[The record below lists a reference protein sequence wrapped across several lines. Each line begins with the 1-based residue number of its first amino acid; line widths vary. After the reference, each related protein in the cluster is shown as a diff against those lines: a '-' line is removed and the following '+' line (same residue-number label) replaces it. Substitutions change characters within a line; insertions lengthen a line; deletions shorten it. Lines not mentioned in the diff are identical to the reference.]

1 MGLLRHASLDPDEVQ
16 TNQYLAAVT
25 LMLSIEVCQRRS
37 FNSVHFKADR
47 NLRFGFFFF
56 TQILAAGKSW
66 REIHRQG
73 LRSVAARWGAAPL
86 QVGSPGSESSFD
98 PAPTPVMAPPAS
110 LQFPLDLLAIC
121 DVIGE

>member
-25 LMLSIEVCQRRS
+25 LMLSIEVCQRRC
-37 FNSVHFKADR
+37 FGSVLSKLTETCGLALLFS
-47 NLRFGFFFF
+47 
-56 TQILAAGKSW
+56 QILAAGKSW

-98 PAPTPVMAPPAS
+98 AAPTPVMAPPAS